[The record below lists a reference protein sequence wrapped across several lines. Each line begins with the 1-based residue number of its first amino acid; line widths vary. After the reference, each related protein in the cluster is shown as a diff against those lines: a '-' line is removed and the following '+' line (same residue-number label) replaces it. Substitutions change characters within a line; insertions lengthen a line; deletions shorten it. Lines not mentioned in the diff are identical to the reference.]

1 MDVNI
6 MCKTIKHLKI
16 KISKKSI
23 GKLKWN
29 SKNIQIIQK
38 KAGKKKW
45 RNKTGKI
52 DRKQIIK

>member
-1 MDVNI
+1 